1 MDNRKTL
8 SGTVRSIHYNVAT
21 QELEINYCYSGQ
33 YKYRKVPPDVYEE
46 LQKSASPD
54 IFINRRIRPKD
65 LGTKILPV

>member
-54 IFINRRIRPKD
+54 TFISRRIRPKY
-65 LGTKILPV
+65 LGTKIIPV